1 MAIVMPKLGLTM
13 TEGVVTS
20 WRVGPGDQVRSGD
33 VLFVV
38 ETEKIATEIEAEG
51 DGRIE
56 TIEVPEGATVGV
68 GAVVATWTSGRS
80 LRPQQGDDGMTA
92 ASRPDSGGPARIVA
106 TPLARRLARQA
117 GIPLHAAKGTG
128 PRGRIKARDIEVLAA
143 ASTAAAAGDEPRETA
158 TEATHRRAASMLE
171 KVVARRMTEAK
182 QTIPHFYVLAE
193 ADVTRLVA
201 LREEV
206 NAMPEFARVS
216 INHLVLATVGRAI
229 VRMPEM
235 NTVWDDGEF
244 VQLSSS
250 DIGMAVGTDRGLY
263 APVIRDAG
271 RLPLETLSRTADA
284 LTARARAGQLRPD
297 ELTGG
302 AIAVSNVG
310 MHGASHLVPIINPGQ
325 SAVLGVGRIK
335 EVFRPDAGGK
345 PELRREIGLV
355 LSCDHRVFD
364 GVAAARFLNCITD
377 LLEKPIALL
386 RM

>member
-1 MAIVMPKLGLTM
+1 MPKLGLTM

-20 WRVGPGDQVRSGD
+20 WQVGPGDQVRSGD

-56 TIEVPEGATVGV
+56 TIEVPEGATVAV

-80 LRPQQGDDGMTA
+80 VRPQQGDDRVTA
-92 ASRPDSGGPARIVA
+92 ASRPDARATARMVA

-128 PRGRIKARDIEVLAA
+128 PRGRIKAHDIEVLAA
-143 ASTAAAAGDEPRETA
+143 ASTAANASDKPRERA
-158 TEATHRRAASMLE
+158 TEGTHRRAASMLE

-182 QTIPHFYVLAE
+182 QTIPHFYLLAE

-201 LREEV
+201 FREEA
-206 NAMPEFARVS
+206 NSMPEFARLS
-216 INHLVLATVGRAI
+216 INHLVIATVGRAI

-235 NTVWDDGEF
+235 NIVWDDGEF

-250 DIGMAVGTDRGLY
+250 DIGMAVSTDRGLY
-263 APVIRDAG
+263 APVVRDAG
-271 RLPLETLSRTADA
+271 RLPLETLSRTADEV
-284 LTARARAGQLRPD
+284 TARARAGQLLPD

-310 MHGASHLVPIINPGQ
+310 MYGASHLVPIINPGQ
-325 SAVLGVGRIK
+325 SALLGVGRIK

-364 GVAAARFLNCITD
+364 GVAAARFLNCITG